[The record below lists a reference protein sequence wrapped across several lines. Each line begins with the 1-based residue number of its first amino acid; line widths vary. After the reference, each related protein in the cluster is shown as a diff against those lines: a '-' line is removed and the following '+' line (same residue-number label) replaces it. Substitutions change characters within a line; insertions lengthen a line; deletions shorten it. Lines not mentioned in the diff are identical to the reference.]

1 MPSSAS
7 PTTAI
12 YTLSLHDA
20 LPICAAARGGAPAQ
34 LRRERADPR
43 AAAARAD
50 RAVARAR
57 VADHVQHPVRARRA
71 RVLLHQD
78 DGAAQPVLRSEE
90 HTSELQ
96 SLAYL
101 VCRLLLRPP
110 PRSTLFPYTTLFRS
124 VLPLAAV
131 LLLSSGAN
139 ALTREPLQ
147 LALIVPSLAL
157 AWLITFSILF
167 ALGALA
173 FFFTKTMAL
182 LNLYL
187 DRKSTRL
194 NSSH

>member
-78 DGAAQPVLRSEE
+78 DGAAQPVLPAV
-90 HTSELQ
+90 
-96 SLAYL
+96 LAVL
-101 VCRLLLRPP
+101 RLSAAAAAPARLDRGH
-110 PRSTLFPYTTLFRS
+110 RRG
-124 VLPLAAV
+124 AAV
-131 LLLSSGAN
+131 
-139 ALTREPLQ
+139 PLH
-147 LALIVPSLAL
+147 AERARR
-157 AWLITFSILF
+157 A
-167 ALGALA
+167 
-173 FFFTKTMAL
+173 
-182 LNLYL
+182 
-187 DRKSTRL
+187 
-194 NSSH
+194 